1 MATSLKEM
9 GQVKALTTTTTIYT
23 AGAGITGLL
32 LELVVTNTDTV
43 ARQFG
48 LALVRGG
55 SGFTAFTSVET
66 IIIPYTADNTI
77 APGEMKTFHFNLVIA
92 TAGVIS
98 CKSDAANVVIFTGS
112 GVEKS

>member
-9 GQVKALTTTTTIYT
+9 GQVKAGTGNTAIYT
-23 AGAGITGLL
+23 AGAGITGIVN
-32 LELVVTNTDTV
+32 EIWITNTDTV

-66 IIIPYTADNTI
+66 VLRNYGSTNAIAAGDTEII
-77 APGEMKTFHFNLVIA
+77 HCNLIIA
-92 TAGVIS
+92 TTGVLS
-98 CKSDAANVVIFTGS
+98 CKSDAANVVVATVS